1 MLVQQDV
8 EKEIKA
14 NHPRA
19 AIITHFFGNIVDIS
33 ATCGCMD
40 ETFLIED
47 GGQALGAFYDDRPVG
62 SYSDVGS
69 FACSN
74 KKLVTAGQG
83 GLNVCDDERLNE
95 AMRVYSHHGKNSDGN
110 EVIPGY
116 NFRGGEMEAVL
127 ASHALS
133 DIKERVTS
141 RNAAA
146 RIFQDRFDQAGIK
159 YAVPFSEVDC
169 KPAWFDIPV
178 ILDKEWGG
186 YRDELLKALVAEGV
200 PAWKYSSLICTPWIR
215 AYMSYHGWWDDA
227 TEALMEREKKLWDRV
242 FVIGT
247 QFTED
252 EATILADRIVG
263 VLTGK

>member
-1 MLVQQDV
+1 MGREFAFFHNSGTAALQTALFASGVNEGDSVAVTSSGFIASLNVIYHLRCRPVFLPTDPNTMLVQQDV

-19 AIITHFFGNIVDIS
+19 AIITHFFGNVVDLS

-47 GGQALGAFYDDRPVG
+47 GGQAHGAFYDDRPVG

-110 EVIPGY
+110 EVILGY

-133 DIKERVTS
+133 NIKERVTS

-200 PAWKYSSLICTPWIR
+200 PA
-215 AYMSYHGWWDDA
+215 
-227 TEALMEREKKLWDRV
+227 
-242 FVIGT
+242 
-247 QFTED
+247 
-252 EATILADRIVG
+252 
-263 VLTGK
+263 